1 MDQAVNAAN
10 LGAAAGDL
18 SMWALFMHASI
29 VVKLVMIGLVT
40 CSVIV
45 WAIIFDKFTTIRR
58 VNRQAND
65 FEERFWAGGSL
76 DDLYESDG
84 AKPVHPMAAV
94 FGAAMGE
101 WRRSSRITGIDPVS
115 YTHLTLPTKA

>member
-45 WAIIFDKFTTIRR
+45 WAIIFDKFTTVRR
-58 VNRQAND
+58 VNRLAND
-65 FEERFWAGGSL
+65 FEERFWAGGSW
-76 DDLYESDG
+76 
-84 AKPVHPMAAV
+84 KICTNR
-94 FGAAMGE
+94 MGRSLCTLCCGI
-101 WRRSSRITGIDPVS
+101 WRG
-115 YTHLTLPTKA
+115 HG